1 MFRANFLFRICLG
14 IIFIAAN
21 LSQKIS
27 AIPAGTDVLPRQDQA
42 DVPVETEAP
51 VLEAPVLDAA
61 APVDIAAA
69 PADIAAAPVDIA
81 APPAVEASAP
91 VTEAVDPVVDSQIAA
106 VDNALDSEVEALGD
120 DDKKSKGNKSKDN
133 DSKDDDSKDD
143 DSKDDDS
150 KDDKSKDDKSKGD
163 KSKGDKSKAAG
174 SCDVDSINLPS
185 DAASVLPPPSNG
197 LKLRIITI
205 GRGTQNYSCT
215 DENGKTEPIALGAKA
230 TLFDT
235 SCTASKSPQQFA
247 GFARSAL
254 DFDGSTD
261 SAQFLDGTRPAVAAQ
276 HFFSARKTADFDF
289 SNAASNKLGHFQ
301 VVLDKASPAPPGSQI
316 GKNNVG
322 DGAVPWLRAI
332 GTDIGTGAKVE
343 IYRLHTAGG
352 NPSKTCDGKPENFE
366 VQYAAEYWVFQ

>member
-1 MFRANFLFRICLG
+1 MFRANILFRICLG
-14 IIFIAAN
+14 IIFIATT
-21 LSQKIS
+21 LSLKSS
-27 AIPAGTDVLPRQDQA
+27 AIPTEADIEPRQDQA
-42 DVPVETEAP
+42 DVTAGTEAP
-51 VLEAPVLDAA
+51 VLEPAAPVDVAAAPAIEASAPVDAAA
-61 APVDIAAA
+61 APVDVAAA
-69 PADIAAAPVDIA
+69 PAF
-81 APPAVEASAP
+81 EASAP
-91 VTEAVDPVVDSQIAA
+91 IVDSQVAA
-106 VDNALDSEVEALGD
+106 VDNALDSEVEALSDDDDDD
-120 DDKKSKGNKSKDN
+120 DDKKSKDNKSKDQ
-133 DSKDDDSKDD
+133 
-143 DSKDDDS
+143 
-150 KDDKSKDDKSKGD
+150 KSKDT
-163 KSKGDKSKAAG
+163 G
-174 SCDVDSINLPS
+174 SCSVDSMNLPS
-185 DAASVLPPPSNG
+185 DAAKVLPPPSNG
-197 LKLRIITI
+197 LKLRIITV

-215 DENGKTEPIALGAKA
+215 NENGKTEPIALGAKA

-301 VVLDKASPAPPGSQI
+301 VVLDKASPAPPGSQV